1 MRIAIALL
9 AFALVGQTLSLIV
22 PGAAVAADALSAA
35 QKDEVKKLVREYILE
50 NPSIISEAINALEA
64 QADKIKIDKRAS
76 VMLSRRQ
83 ELLNPTEGTVLGN
96 PKGDVTVVEFF
107 DYNCGY
113 CKSMFPAVVEL
124 LKEDP
129 KLRLVMK
136 EYPILGPSS
145 LTAARA
151 ALAARK
157 QGKWSE
163 LHMALMAYKGQVS
176 DSVVMV
182 VAQNI
187 GLDTK
192 KLQEDMKDP
201 SLNDILSKNHSLA
214 DDLAIDG
221 TPQLIVEGNFLP
233 GAVPKS
239 DLVDAIAQARKK

>member
-113 CKSMFPAVVEL
+113 CKQMFASVVEL

-129 KLRLVMK
+129 KMRLVLK

-145 LTAARA
+145 VTASKA

-157 QGKWSE
+157 QGKYSE
-163 LHMALMAYKGQVS
+163 VHLALLSHKGALS
-176 DSVVMV
+176 DATVMDIV
-182 VAQNI
+182 GKTGV
-187 GLDTK
+187 DMK
-192 KLQEDMKDP
+192 KLQSDMNDP
-201 SLNDILSKNHSLA
+201 AITDILVKNHNLA
-214 DDLAIDG
+214 DELSIDG
-221 TPQLIVEGNFLP
+221 TPSLIIGDAFVP
-233 GAVPKS
+233 GAIPK
-239 DLVDAIAQARKK
+239 DKLVELIAAARK